1 MRLRKITYVL
11 FVIIMMFVFSSCKK
25 ECKHVS
31 SDWIVDEQKHVQ
43 KKVANIKSVQNV
55 TKYLLPKKYLFLDT
69 NTIKMEFV
77 QGVVMY

>member
-31 SDWIVDEQKHVQ
+31 SDWIVDATETCTKKGSKHTCYRI
-43 KKVANIKSVQNV
+43 NICSWAQ
-55 TKYLLPKKYLFLDT
+55 
-69 NTIKMEFV
+69 I
-77 QGVVMY
+77 Q